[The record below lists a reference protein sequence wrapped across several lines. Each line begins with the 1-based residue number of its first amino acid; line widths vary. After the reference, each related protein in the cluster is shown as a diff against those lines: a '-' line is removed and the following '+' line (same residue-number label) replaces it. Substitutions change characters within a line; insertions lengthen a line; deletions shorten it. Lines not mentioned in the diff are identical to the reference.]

1 MNAHLKVDFISST
14 LNLVLITYILV
25 VPLKKFICHMLILD
39 FSDFVNLITDTELGV
54 HYLYFRDANK
64 LS

>member
-25 VPLKKFICHMLILD
+25 VPLKKICHMLILD

-54 HYLYFRDANK
+54 HYILELQIN
-64 LS
+64 

>member
-39 FSDFVNLITDTELGV
+39 FSDFVHLITDTELGV
-54 HYLYFRDANK
+54 HYILELQIN
-64 LS
+64 

>member
-25 VPLKKFICHMLILD
+25 VPLKKCICHMLILD

-54 HYLYFRDANK
+54 HYILELQIN
-64 LS
+64 

>member
-39 FSDFVNLITDTELGV
+39 FSDFVNLITDTELSV
-54 HYLYFRDANK
+54 HYILEMQIN
-64 LS
+64 

>member
-14 LNLVLITYILV
+14 LNLVLIAYILV
-25 VPLKKFICHMLILD
+25 VPLKFICHMLILD

-54 HYLYFRDANK
+54 HYILEMQIN
-64 LS
+64 

>member
-54 HYLYFRDANK
+54 HYILELQIN
-64 LS
+64 

>member
-39 FSDFVNLITDTELGV
+39 FSDFVNFITDTELGV
-54 HYLYFRDANK
+54 LYILELQIN
-64 LS
+64 

>member
-54 HYLYFRDANK
+54 HYILEMQIN
-64 LS
+64 

>member
-25 VPLKKFICHMLILD
+25 VLLKFICHMLILD
-39 FSDFVNLITDTELGV
+39 FSDFVNFITDTELGV
-54 HYLYFRDANK
+54 LYILELQIN
-64 LS
+64 

>member
-25 VPLKKFICHMLILD
+25 VLLKFICHMLILD
-39 FSDFVNLITDTELGV
+39 FSDFVNLITELNLV
-54 HYLYFRDANK
+54 FTII
-64 LS
+64 